1 MVKDWKK
8 FWLLPITPE
17 SRTIWY
23 RTILGK
29 LHYQQSIAQFREEVS
44 GICHFCLE
52 TTETIHLLIECPK
65 KREVWHQ
72 LISSFAP
79 HLYFWTEDI
88 IQLVCRMKHFQHIDN
103 NKLHILI
110 SNYMVWTLAIW
121 INNLYRIPGHPSGL
135 GAFFSLKNQ
144 YF

>member
-79 HLYFWTEDI
+79 HLYF
-88 IQLVCRMKHFQHIDN
+88 
-103 NKLHILI
+103 
-110 SNYMVWTLAIW
+110 
-121 INNLYRIPGHPSGL
+121 
-135 GAFFSLKNQ
+135 
-144 YF
+144 